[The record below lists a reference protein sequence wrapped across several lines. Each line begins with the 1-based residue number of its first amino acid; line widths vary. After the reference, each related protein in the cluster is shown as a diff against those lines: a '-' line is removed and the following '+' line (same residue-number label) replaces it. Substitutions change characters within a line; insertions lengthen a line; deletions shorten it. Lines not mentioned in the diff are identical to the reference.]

1 MNNSNIMTKKDAIR
15 ISKEKLNELPLVEV
29 HILHTAA
36 GALLNRDFNNRQK
49 VLHYGGTLRSRFS
62 SQSVLHNIRFNMETE
77 QNVHT
82 KYMPTMIK
90 NMLTEAETDKNL
102 LKTELKLV
110 DQIFSA
116 KKTKEDSEEDET
128 ASNTTAKK
136 ESKSTA
142 KENAVVKTSQ
152 VIDVDSYTL
161 ACYVKEIISAAKNV
175 ADKTMKMKI
184 ADAGKAVS
192 KAMTDSSKDRPLSD
206 VTALFGRMS
215 SDQTFSTV
223 YSPLMISHAISI
235 DAYANDY
242 DDYTALDDYIIKED
256 LIVTDDDGKSVN
268 SGAAHLASSDISGN
282 TYYRYCGINQ
292 AGLFQN
298 LCIGKPF
305 DSVDDLLE
313 KTYQLTALFI
323 KRFILSLP
331 TAKETR
337 NFARTVPDAVYID
350 KGPAMDAISAV
361 NIYKNVVVAKNG
373 KSSADLGVER
383 LRKFADDSVNG
394 SFVDRELTGQYWM
407 SDEYDAPQNI
417 PKIKYKDLDMI
428 VRP

>member
-1 MNNSNIMTKKDAIR
+1 MNNLNVITKKDAIR

-29 HILHTAA
+29 HILHTVA

-49 VLHYGGTLRSRFS
+49 ALHYGGVLRARFS
-62 SQSVLHNIRFNMETE
+62 SQSVLHDIRFNMETE

-90 NMLTEAETDKNL
+90 NMLTEVETDKDL
-102 LKTELKLV
+102 LKTELALV
-110 DQIFSA
+110 DQIFSTQ
-116 KKTKEDSEEDET
+116 KKKEDSEEDE
-128 ASNTTAKK
+128 NTTETTEKK
-136 ESKSTA
+136 GSKSTA
-142 KENAVVKTSQ
+142 KKNPAVVKTSQ
-152 VIDVDSYTL
+152 IIDVDAYTL
-161 ACYVKEIISAAKNV
+161 VCYVKEITVAAKNV
-175 ADKTMKMKI
+175 TDKTMKM
-184 ADAGKAVS
+184 ADAKDAVV
-192 KAMTDSSKDRPLSD
+192 KAMTDASQDRPVSD

-215 SDQTFSTV
+215 SDQTYSTI
-223 YSPLMISHAISI
+223 YSPLMVSHAISI
-235 DAYANDY
+235 DPYENDY
-242 DDYTALDDYIIKED
+242 DDFTAVDDYLLKSGI
-256 LIVTDDDGKSVN
+256 IVTDDDGKGIN
-268 SGAAHLASSDISGN
+268 SGAAHMASSDISGN

-305 DSVDDLLE
+305 DSVDELLE

-361 NIYKNVVVAKNG
+361 SIYKNVVVAKNG
-373 KSSADLGVER
+373 KSSADIGVER
-383 LRKFADDSVNG
+383 LKKFADDSVNG

-417 PKIKYKDLDMI
+417 PAIKYKDLDMI